1 MFISYPHNYHFYLL
15 SNYKEILTI
24 NSKNINIINNILHL
38 EEKMLVM
45 FYNFGTLNLGSN
57 KTETIRIENNKI
69 INNYYNSYLFYNETE
84 RDTNRT
90 KTISKIDAENI
101 YISNN
106 ILISAIEEA
115 ILFTTNLV
123 NFNYELL
130 NLDYE
135 LLNLGSNK
143 TKTITIKDNKI
154 KACLDSFLFNKI
166 SSITLISE
174 EINFTN
180 NNL

>member
-1 MFISYPHNYHFYLL
+1 MFYNDKNSL
-15 SNYKEILTI
+15 KI

-57 KTETIRIENNKI
+57 KTETIRIENNRI

-130 NLDYE
+130 NL
-135 LLNLGSNK
+135 GSNK

>member
-1 MFISYPHNYHFYLL
+1 MFVNDDIL
-15 SNYKEILTI
+15 SLG
-24 NSKNINIINNILHL
+24 L
-38 EEKMLVM
+38 E
-45 FYNFGTLNLGSN
+45 N
-57 KTETIRIENNKI
+57 TETITIENNRI

-130 NLDYE
+130 NL
-135 LLNLGSNK
+135 GSNK

>member
-57 KTETIRIENNKI
+57 KT
-69 INNYYNSYLFYNETE
+69 
-84 RDTNRT
+84 
-90 KTISKIDAENI
+90 
-101 YISNN
+101 
-106 ILISAIEEA
+106 
-115 ILFTTNLV
+115 
-123 NFNYELL
+123 
-130 NLDYE
+130 
-135 LLNLGSNK
+135 
-143 TKTITIKDNKI
+143 KTITIKDNKI

>member
-1 MFISYPHNYHFYLL
+1 MFYNDKNSL
-15 SNYKEILTI
+15 KI

-130 NLDYE
+130 NL
-135 LLNLGSNK
+135 GSNK